1 MRAIRAHEFGDPEVL
16 RLEELPTPSP
26 VEGEVLVRIQAAG
39 VNPYETYVR
48 SGNYRSLPALPYTPG
63 VDGAG
68 VVAETGAGVALES
81 GTRVFLA
88 DSLSGT
94 YAEYALC
101 RADDVY
107 PLPDSLSFAQGA
119 ALGVPYTT
127 AYRTLFQRGNV
138 RAGESLLVHG
148 ASGAVGLATVQFAL
162 AVGLQVMGTAGS
174 QAGRELVAAQGDVPT
189 LDHHDPGHLQ
199 EAFDRTGGRG
209 FDIIVEL
216 LANVNLGDDF
226 TALARNG
233 RVMIVGNRGT
243 VEVNPRDLMNV
254 EGAALGVMASLADEH
269 EMAEAHATIAAGL
282 RDGSLRPVVG
292 REMPL
297 ADAARA
303 HHHII
308 ERPAL
313 GRLVLV
319 P

>member
-1 MRAIRAHEFGDPEVL
+1 MRAIRVHEFGEPEVL
-16 RLEELPTPSP
+16 RFEEVPTPSP

-39 VNPYETYVR
+39 VNPYQTYVR
-48 SGNYRSLPALPYTPG
+48 SGNYRTLPALPYTPG

-68 VVAETGAGVALES
+68 VIAEAGAGVETPA
-81 GTRVFLA
+81 GARVYVA

-101 RADDVY
+101 HAADVY
-107 PLPDSLSFAQGA
+107 PLPDPLSFAQGA

-127 AYRTLFQRGNV
+127 AYRALVQRGHA
-138 RAGESLLVHG
+138 RRGERLLVHG

-162 AVGLQVMGTAGS
+162 AAGLRVVGTAGS
-174 QAGRELVAAQGDVPT
+174 EAGRELVSAQGAVAA
-189 LDHHDPGHLQ
+189 LDHHDPGHVR
-199 EAFDRTGGRG
+199 EAFDLTGGRG
-209 FDIIVEL
+209 FDIVVEL
-216 LANVNLGDDF
+216 LANMNLGDDF
-226 TALARNG
+226 TLLARNG

-254 EGAALGVMASLADEH
+254 EGAALGVMASLAGN
-269 EMAEAHATIAAGL
+269 EAVQAYAAIATGL
-282 RDGSLRPVVG
+282 REGALKPVVG

-297 ADAARA
+297 EDAARA
-303 HHHII
+303 HHHIM

>member
-1 MRAIRAHEFGDPEVL
+1 MRAIRVHEFGDPDVL
-16 RLEELPTPSP
+16 RLEELPAPTP
-26 VEGEVLVRIQAAG
+26 VAGEVLVRVQAAG

-68 VVAETGAGVALES
+68 VVAAAGAGVGLGGGA
-81 GTRVFLA
+81 RVFVA

-94 YAEYALC
+94 YAEFALC
-101 RADDVY
+101 RAEDVY
-107 PLPDSLSFAQGA
+107 PLPDALSFAQGA

-127 AYRTLFQRGNV
+127 AYRTLFQRGAA
-138 RAGESLLVHG
+138 RCGESVLVHG

-162 AVGLQVMGTAGS
+162 AAGLRVFGTAGS
-174 QAGRELVAAQGDVPT
+174 EAGRELVAAQGDVVT
-189 LDHHDPGHLQ
+189 LDHHAPSHLQ
-199 EAFDRTGGRG
+199 RG
-209 FDIIVEL
+209 FDLAGGTGFDMIVEL

-226 TALARNG
+226 TALARAG

-254 EGAALGVMASLADEH
+254 EGAALGVMASLADAE
-269 EMAEAHATIAAGL
+269 EMAEAHAAIAVGL

-292 REMPL
+292 REMSL

-303 HHHII
+303 HHHIM

>member
-1 MRAIRAHEFGDPEVL
+1 MRAIRVHEFGEPDVL
-16 RLEELPTPSP
+16 RLEELPAPTP
-26 VEGEVLVRIQAAG
+26 VEGEVLVRVQAAG

-48 SGNYRSLPALPYTPG
+48 SGNYRALPALPYTPG

-68 VVAETGAGVALES
+68 VVAEAGAGVAVEA
-81 GTRVFLA
+81 GARVFVA

-101 RADDVY
+101 RAEDVY
-107 PLPDSLSFAQGA
+107 PLPDALSFAQGA

-127 AYRTLFQRGNV
+127 AYRTLFQRGAAQ
-138 RAGESLLVHG
+138 RGESLLVHG

-162 AVGLQVMGTAGS
+162 AAGLRVFGTAGS
-174 QAGRELVAAQGDVPT
+174 EAGRELVAAQGDVVT
-189 LDHHDPGHLQ
+189 LDHHDPSHLQ
-199 EAFDRTGGRG
+199 RAFDRAGGKG
-209 FDIIVEL
+209 FDMIVEL

-226 TALARNG
+226 MALARNG

-254 EGAALGVMASLADEH
+254 EGAALGVMASLADVE
-269 EMAEAHATIAAGL
+269 EMAEAHAAIAAGL
-282 RDGSLRPVVG
+282 RDGRLRPVVG
-292 REMPL
+292 RELPL

-303 HHHII
+303 HRHIMD
-308 ERPAL
+308 RPAL
-313 GRLVLV
+313 GKLVLV

>member
-1 MRAIRAHEFGDPEVL
+1 MRAIRVHEFGDPEVL
-16 RLEELPTPSP
+16 RLEELPAPAP
-26 VEGEVLVRIQAAG
+26 VEGEVLVRVQAAG

-48 SGNYRSLPALPYTPG
+48 AGDYRALPALPYTPG

-68 VVAETGAGVALES
+68 VVATAGAGVDVAAGS
-81 GTRVFLA
+81 RVFVT

-94 YAEYALC
+94 YAEFALC
-101 RADDVY
+101 RAEDVH
-107 PLPDSLSFAQGA
+107 PLPNTLSFAQGA
-119 ALGVPYTT
+119 ALGVPYAT
-127 AYRTLFQRGNV
+127 AYRTLFQRGKA
-138 RAGESLLVHG
+138 RRGETLLVHG

-162 AVGLQVMGTAGS
+162 VAGMRVFGTAGS
-174 QAGRELVAAQGDVPT
+174 EAGRELVAAQGDVAT
-189 LDHHDPGHLQ
+189 LDHHDLAHL
-199 EAFDRTGGRG
+199 ELGFDRTGGHG
-209 FDIIVEL
+209 FDMIVEL

-233 RVMIVGNRGT
+233 RVMVVGNRGT

-254 EGAALGVMASLADEH
+254 EGAALGVMASLADTE
-269 EMAEAHATIAAGL
+269 ESAEAQAAIAAGV
-282 RDGSLRPVVG
+282 RDGRLRPVVG

-303 HHHII
+303 HRHIM

>member
-1 MRAIRAHEFGDPEVL
+1 MRAIRVHEFGDPEVL
-16 RLEELPTPSP
+16 RLEELPAPAP
-26 VEGEVLVRIQAAG
+26 VEGEVLVRVQAAG

-48 SGNYRSLPALPYTPG
+48 AGNYRALPALPYTPG

-68 VVAETGAGVALES
+68 VVASAGAGVSVAAGS
-81 GTRVFLA
+81 RVFVT

-94 YAEYALC
+94 YAEFALC
-101 RADDVY
+101 RAEDVH
-107 PLPDSLSFAQGA
+107 PLLDTLTFAQGA
-119 ALGVPYTT
+119 ALGVPYAT
-127 AYRTLFQRGNV
+127 AYRTLFQRGHAQ
-138 RAGESLLVHG
+138 RGETLLIHG

-162 AVGLQVMGTAGS
+162 AAGMQVFGTAGS
-174 QAGRELVAAQGDVPT
+174 EAGRELVAAQGDVAT
-189 LDHHDPGHLQ
+189 LDHHDPSHLEQ
-199 EAFDRTGGRG
+199 GFDRSGGHG
-209 FDIIVEL
+209 FDMIVEL
-216 LANVNLGDDF
+216 LANVNFGDDF

-254 EGAALGVMASLADEH
+254 EGAALGVMASLADAE
-269 EMAEAHATIAAGL
+269 ETAEAHAAIAAGL
-282 RDGSLRPVVG
+282 RDGTLRPVVG

-297 ADAARA
+297 AEAARA
-303 HHHII
+303 HRHIM